1 MPTETESQPTAR
13 ALTNS
18 GEVTM
23 DTIPALEDASP
34 IGFPSP
40 VEGRG
45 ELART
50 SALDQL
56 QATQLAQQMYYR
68 SEIQKYEGVIQSLV
82 AEMRELQQEDEGSE
96 MRIQEV
102 ERQRDTAC
110 QVMQHMNNVNLEM
123 KDNFQLAMARITKR
137 AKLNGNVII

>member
-13 ALTNS
+13 TLTNS

-45 ELART
+45 ELVRA
-50 SALDQL
+50 SVMDQL
-56 QATQLAQQMYYR
+56 QATQLAQQMYCW

-96 MRIQEV
+96 MRIQEL

-110 QVMQHMNNVNLEM
+110 QVMRHMNNVNLEM
-123 KDNFQLAMARITKR
+123 KNNFQ
-137 AKLNGNVII
+137 

>member
-1 MPTETESQPTAR
+1 
-13 ALTNS
+13 
-18 GEVTM
+18 M

-40 VEGRG
+40 VEVRG

-96 MRIQEV
+96 MRIQEL

-110 QVMQHMNNVNLEM
+110 QVMRHMNMEM